1 MKLAQLGIL
10 ALLIVA
16 GAIPLTNAQSNQTGQ
31 TAIYCPSNNSGN
43 CSAEQMVGS
52 TPPYIAA
59 GTGVPGRPAIPMVD
73 LFTAFSA
80 TGGPTQKNIMI
91 TIKISAPFSG
101 CYGQFIV
108 EAQLGSN
115 AVVRPYR
122 PAPSSEV
129 YFETNQLVPNMV
141 TFTFMSVS
149 RVSVSLARLCWGVG
163 RACSTTEALVPP
175 GQFFTIE
182 WQIQDPPGPAS
193 ASLPFD
199 LLTIIALIIVPL
211 VAVES
216 VYLVSLRRRLSKKA

>member
-31 TAIYCPSNNSGN
+31 TAIYCPSGHSGN

-52 TPPYIAA
+52 TPPYTAA
-59 GTGVPGRPAIPMVD
+59 GPKAMVD

-91 TIKISAPFSG
+91 TIKISSPFPD

-122 PAPSSEV
+122 SSDL

-149 RVSVSLARLCWGVG
+149 RVSVSLYRLCWGVS
-163 RACSTTEALVPP
+163 RACSTTEALVQP

-182 WQIQDPPGPAS
+182 WQIQDPPGPAP

-216 VYLVSLRRRLSKKA
+216 VYLVSLRRRLSRKA